1 MKPRRRTNHR
11 TRVVGAGLF
20 SGDPQG
26 SAPRLRNPQGF
37 TLVELIAAL
46 AISLLL
52 VTAVIASLDIYL
64 RLTTAGEE
72 SVERQQIAR
81 AVLSQMTRD
90 MESIVF
96 RAPDETTAEDARSEE
111 TDDFAAEPV
120 VEVQDP
126 DAAYTSGSLGLVGDS
141 QSLVLHVSRPSK
153 ELSYSSFQQAT
164 GTVSRTSDLMS
175 VSWFQA
181 SPGSAGLAG
190 EVGNLAAAAQPNNAA
205 RSSSTAEFT
214 GGLARLEGDRMAIQ
228 YADVASDVQALAGAA
243 EVLAPEIVS
252 VQFRYF
258 DGQNWVAVWDS
269 TASGAL
275 PQAVEVTLGFRNQTQ
290 RRQDSIH
297 VVSDGIEIGEWV
309 RHVIHVPLS
318 RPYSSEMAF

>member
-1 MKPRRRTNHR
+1 M
-11 TRVVGAGLF
+11 VGAGLF

-164 GTVSRTSDLMS
+164 GTVFRTSDLMS

-205 RSSSTAEFT
+205 RSSST
-214 GGLARLEGDRMAIQ
+214 
-228 YADVASDVQALAGAA
+228 
-243 EVLAPEIVS
+243 
-252 VQFRYF
+252 
-258 DGQNWVAVWDS
+258 
-269 TASGAL
+269 
-275 PQAVEVTLGFRNQTQ
+275 
-290 RRQDSIH
+290 
-297 VVSDGIEIGEWV
+297 
-309 RHVIHVPLS
+309 
-318 RPYSSEMAF
+318 

>member
-11 TRVVGAGLF
+11 TRVAGAGPF

-297 VVSDGIEIGEWV
+297 VVSSGIEIGEWV